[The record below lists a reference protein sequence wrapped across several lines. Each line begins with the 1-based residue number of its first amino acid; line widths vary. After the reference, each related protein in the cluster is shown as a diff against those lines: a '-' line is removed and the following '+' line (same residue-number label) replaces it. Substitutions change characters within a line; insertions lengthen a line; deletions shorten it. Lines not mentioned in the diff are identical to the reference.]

1 MPHSPKYTFEQFYT
15 TRRLLNTIDFAPDGQ
30 SIAYVADFTGT
41 FNLYRKGVAGGDSV
55 QLTDS
60 TTVRPVGV
68 VWAPDGYI
76 YFLADIDGNELF
88 NLYRVPEGGGAT
100 EPLTNRPEVQY
111 LSLSLS
117 ADGGALYYAGNAITP
132 TETHIF
138 RRDLKTGEE
147 TVVAGGPGFW
157 TQGYES
163 PSGRFLTIS
172 QALGN
177 TDVRLHMLDRQS
189 GELRDLSAGKP
200 TAFRVPGPW
209 FGGEEAFFY
218 RSDEQGEF
226 THGYMR
232 ILDPE
237 MDRPYMTPKWDV
249 ASLFGTRD
257 GEHFGFIVNENGY
270 FKPTIVDA
278 HGDEGSNG
286 AMYFAPKELACGVI
300 EEAVLSPDGSKV
312 AVLLSQPTRPGDL
325 FVWDLKTG
333 AVTRLTDCLGTE
345 LTPADMVT
353 PELVS
358 IPGPDHPIPAWLYRP
373 VGLGADEQVPVL
385 LSIHGGPET
394 QELPKWNPLYQHL
407 LDQGI
412 AILAPNIRGSVGYG
426 KSYQKAIYRDWG
438 GGDLRDM
445 EACAKWVG
453 SQAWAKPGKLAVFGG
468 SYGGFATLSCVTR
481 LPEYWACGVDFCGP
495 SDLVTFTKTVPPTWR
510 RMMKGWVGDPE
521 EDREL
526 LVERSPIT
534 YIDQVRC
541 PMMVLQGA
549 QDTRVVQ
556 AESDKM
562 VEALRSRG
570 IPVEYLVFPDE
581 GHGLAKQGN
590 RVKGWKALSDFV
602 IQYLA

>member
-1 MPHSPKYTFEQFYT
+1 MPRTPEYSFDQFFTTHRLINTF
-15 TRRLLNTIDFAPDGQ
+15 DFAPDGQ
-30 SIAYVADFTGT
+30 TIAFVADYSGT
-41 FNLYRKGVAGGDSV
+41 FNIYHKGLAGGDPV

-60 TTVRPVGV
+60 GSVRPVGL

-88 NLYRVPEGGGAT
+88 NLYRVPAAGGAT
-100 EPLTNRPEVQY
+100 EGLTNRPDVQY
-111 LSLSLS
+111 ISLSLS
-117 ADGGALYYAGNAITP
+117 PDGGALYYAGNAVTP

-147 TVVAGGPGFW
+147 RVIAGGPGFW
-157 TQGYES
+157 AQGYES
-163 PSGRFLTIS
+163 PDGRYLTIG
-172 QALGN
+172 QAMGN
-177 TDVRLHMLDRQS
+177 TDTRLHLLDLQS
-189 GELRDLSAGKP
+189 GERRDLTEGKP
-200 TAFRVPGPW
+200 AAYRVPGPW
-209 FGGEEAFFY
+209 FGGNEAFFY
-218 RSDEQGEF
+218 LSGEHGEF

-232 ILDPE
+232 ILEPE
-237 MDRPYMTPKWDV
+237 MDRPYITPKWDV

-270 FKPTIVDA
+270 FKATVVDA
-278 HGDEGSNG
+278 HGDAGNG
-286 AMYFAPKELACGVI
+286 AMYVSPKELQGGVI
-300 EEAVLSPDGSKV
+300 DAAVLSQDGTKL

-325 FVWDLKTG
+325 FVWDLRTG

-345 LTPADMVT
+345 LNPSDMVT

-358 IPGPDHPIPAWLYRP
+358 IAGPDLPIPAWLYRP
-373 VGLGADEQVPVL
+373 AGLGPDEQVPVL

-394 QELPKWNPLYQHL
+394 QELPRWHPLYQYL

-426 KSYQKAIYRDWG
+426 KSYQRAIYRDWG

-445 EACAKWVG
+445 EACAQWLQG
-453 SQAWAKPGKLAVFGG
+453 QSWAKPDKLAVYGG
-468 SYGGFATLSCVTR
+468 SYGGFASLSCATR
-481 LPEYWACGVDFCGP
+481 LPQYWACAVDFCGP
-495 SDLVTFTKTVPPTWR
+495 ADLVTFTKTVPPTWR
-510 RMMKGWVGDPE
+510 RMMKGWIGDPE

-534 YIDQVRC
+534 YIDQLRC
-541 PMMVLQGA
+541 PMLVLQGA

-562 VEALRSRG
+562 VDGLRTRG
-570 IPVEYLVFPDE
+570 IDVEYLVFPDE
-581 GHGLAKQGN
+581 GHGLAKQVN
-590 RVKGWKALSDFV
+590 RLKGWKTLGEFLV
-602 IQYLA
+602 KHLN